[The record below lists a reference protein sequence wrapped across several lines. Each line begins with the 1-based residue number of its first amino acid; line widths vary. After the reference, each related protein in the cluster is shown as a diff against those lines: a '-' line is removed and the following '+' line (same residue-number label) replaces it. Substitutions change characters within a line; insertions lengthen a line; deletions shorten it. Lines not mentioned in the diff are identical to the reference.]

1 MKGVKISLLKNV
13 STNENFSSA
22 NFRAFDLGWSPALPR
37 FGSPYFC
44 GMYWLFQC
52 KYIYNEKI

>member
-44 GMYWLFQC
+44 GMYWLFSMQI
-52 KYIYNEKI
+52 YI